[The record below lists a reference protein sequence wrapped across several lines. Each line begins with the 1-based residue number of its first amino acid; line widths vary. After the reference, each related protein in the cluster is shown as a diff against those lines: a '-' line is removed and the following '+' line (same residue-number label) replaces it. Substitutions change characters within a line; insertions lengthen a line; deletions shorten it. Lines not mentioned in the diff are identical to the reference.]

1 MFSVRPL
8 TKNKLLLRLLL
19 IFIEGVLM
27 FECRFIITACVGVLL
42 SWSSTAAE
50 ELNLNGNAD
59 AVHVGETEL
68 KFQFTGDL
76 PKSQELRFPRLNAR
90 LKQAYWLGKESQQLT
105 LIPEP
110 DEWRVKLVNP
120 PAETQRTVVVELLD
134 APQHHQVPAVAT
146 HVPQTGEIILPAH
159 FSDTHG
165 EKLRYEPQPHK
176 NTVGY
181 WTVESDWVDWTF
193 IVKKSGDYRV
203 DILQGCGTGQ
213 GGSLVAV
220 EILQEKQLVDSFE
233 FDVEETGHFQNF
245 KKRQIGELSI
255 LKPGTY
261 QLRLRPV
268 KLAKKA
274 VMDVREVRLVPN
286 R

>member
-1 MFSVRPL
+1 MLES
-8 TKNKLLLRLLL
+8 
-19 IFIEGVLM
+19 
-27 FECRFIITACVGVLL
+27 RFIITACVGVLL
-42 SWSSTAAE
+42 SWSSTDAE
-50 ELNLNGNAD
+50 ELNLKGNAD
-59 AVHVGETEL
+59 ALHVGETQL
-68 KFQFTGDL
+68 KFQFTDDL

-90 LKQAYWLGKESQQLT
+90 LKQAYWLGKESQQLA

-110 DEWRVKLVNP
+110 DEWRVKLASP
-120 PAETQRTVVVELLD
+120 PAETPRTVVVELLD
-134 APQHHQVPAVAT
+134 APLHHQVPAVAT
-146 HVPQTGEIILPAH
+146 HVPQTGEIVLPAH

-213 GGSLVAV
+213 GGSQVAV

-233 FDVEETGHFQNF
+233 FDVEDTGHFQNF